1 MRLDDVAI
9 HRVLEAGPLRH
20 LILIAL
26 QYVLLEVLEIDVA
39 VLHHRIVRVLHY
51 APGLADKHL
60 RRRLELVIVR
70 FMAALRWYRELQ
82 GRAKAHRVLDD
93 LCGAGFA
100 SFNHVLALVDGNG
113 GAGRTTGHPIGSP
126 ISSFTVFCGHLQVH
140 LPSLRVYLPQ
150 LLEQIV
156 LERVVLDLLDRVEV
170 DRVVVGAEL
179 LPLEEVY
186 RGLVQL

>member
-1 MRLDDVAI
+1 
-9 HRVLEAGPLRH
+9 
-20 LILIAL
+20 
-26 QYVLLEVLEIDVA
+26 
-39 VLHHRIVRVLHY
+39 
-51 APGLADKHL
+51 
-60 RRRLELVIVR
+60 
-70 FMAALRWYRELQ
+70 MAALSWYRKLQ
-82 GRAKAHRVLDD
+82 GRAKAHRVPDD
-93 LCGAGFA
+93 LCGTSFA

-113 GAGRTTGHPIGSP
+113 GAGRSTGHPIGGP
-126 ISSFTVFCGHLQVH
+126 ISSFTVFCGHLQMH

-186 RGLVQL
+186 RSLIQL